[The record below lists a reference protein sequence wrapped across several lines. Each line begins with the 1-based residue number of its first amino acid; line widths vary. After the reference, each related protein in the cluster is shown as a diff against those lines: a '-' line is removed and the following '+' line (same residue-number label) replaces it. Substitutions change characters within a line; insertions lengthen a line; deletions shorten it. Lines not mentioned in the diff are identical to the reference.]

1 MEILGIDVG
10 GSGIKGA
17 VVDTETG
24 EFVTERYRIFT
35 PQPALPDSVSDVIAQ
50 IVGHFS
56 WQGPVGCTLPSV
68 IKQGLIYTAANI
80 DSSWIGINGETL
92 LNTKTNC
99 PFLLLNDADAAGIAE
114 MELGAGKG
122 QQGVVIMLTLG
133 TGIGSAIFVDG
144 HLVPNTEFGHMEIRG
159 KEAEHRASARIRTE
173 ENLNWKKW
181 AIRLNEFLARMETL
195 FWPDLFILGG
205 GVSRKH
211 DKFIPLLETR
221 AAIVPAQ
228 WRNQAGIIGAA
239 LAAQRFLTTPR
250 GDL

>member
-17 VVDTETG
+17 IVDTETG
-24 EFVTERYRIFT
+24 EFVKERYRIDT
-35 PQPALPDSVSDVIAQ
+35 PQPASPDAVSDVIVQ
-50 IVGHFS
+50 IVSHFN
-56 WQGPVGCTLPSV
+56 WQGLVGCTFPSV
-68 IKQGLIYTAANI
+68 IKQGIIYTAANI
-80 DSSWIGINGETL
+80 DSSWIGVNGETL
-92 LNTKTNC
+92 LNAKTNC

-144 HLVPNTEFGHMEIRG
+144 YLVPNTEFGHMEIRG

-173 ENLNWKKW
+173 EDLNWDKW
-181 AIRLNEFLARMETL
+181 AIRLNEFLARMEAL

-205 GVSRKH
+205 GVSKKY

-221 AAIVPAQ
+221 AKIVPAQ

-239 LAAQRFLTTPR
+239 LAAQRSLTTFH
-250 GDL
+250 GDV